1 MLLNYTFQTGH
12 RTTFVN
18 VDFTT
23 VDALLVIWQVNFCS
37 NVNGMSMIGVFS
49 SWLT

>member
-1 MLLNYTFQTGH
+1 MLLNCTFQTGH

-37 NVNGMSMIGVFS
+37 NVNGMSMIGVFF